1 MFRNQF
7 SIEQAKQLCRT
18 NDTDKYSVGIL
29 ATGGC
34 LCTLAAIRAGLFPI
48 WGSEIHDPT
57 NPWTKLCQD
66 MWRDL
71 TGVDSLGDATKIV
84 PEMIRRPT
92 IVKTGFP
99 CQDHC
104 PLGSQKGESGS
115 KGGNLYVWQ
124 GHWICRLEPE
134 IAIIEQ
140 SDHARK
146 VKNGEA
152 VEKLKQTLSE
162 KYYVHEKIIPVY
174 TMGDCSNRKRLFLIA
189 VHLRH
194 GSKAKDFAFPRPV
207 YNDDR
212 YPIAA
217 DVMIPDEDIP
227 EEYILQG

>member
-1 MFRNQF
+1 MEHIGTRAGYDHAVTKWSCEGVKEELAMFRNQF

-115 KGGNLYVWQ
+115 KGGNPVSYTHL
-124 GHWICRLEPE
+124 
-134 IAIIEQ
+134 
-140 SDHARK
+140 
-146 VKNGEA
+146 
-152 VEKLKQTLSE
+152 TL
-162 KYYVHEKIIPVY
+162 P
-174 TMGDCSNRKRLFLIA
+174 T
-189 VHLRH
+189 
-194 GSKAKDFAFPRPV
+194 KA
-207 YNDDR
+207 
-212 YPIAA
+212 
-217 DVMIPDEDIP
+217 
-227 EEYILQG
+227 